1 MNITEKF
8 KDAFQFN
15 MSMREIIKDAFLFP
29 SKNMERFAI
38 YLILSVLM
46 TVFIIGGTLKY
57 PLGFFNADNYL
68 IGGIY
73 LVIAMVIGFFI
84 SGYHIK
90 VIKSGIELDDE
101 VPAFEWGENFLGGFE
116 IAVVSTLYFI
126 IQAFIIAVAALATN
140 VFGNAI
146 AIVQEIFS
154 QIFNVFLMVN
164 SIDIAVNAI
173 STAVFNF
180 VISLAITL
188 AVALIVFLIFSILQS
203 ASQARLA
210 NTGSLKDALDIF
222 EAAKDIKRIGIVKVL
237 LLVLLV
243 LVIIAVM
250 AVVFIILFQYLPLLL
265 TVIYIILSPYIAL
278 AIQRLIGLA
287 YSDIA

>member
-1 MNITEKF
+1 MNIT
-8 KDAFQFN
+8 
-15 MSMREIIKDAFLFP
+15 EIIKDAFLFP
-29 SKNMERFAI
+29 SKNMKRFAV
-38 YLILSVLM
+38 YLVLSVLM
-46 TVFIIGGTLKY
+46 TVFILGGTLVY
-57 PLGFFNADNYL
+57 PWGFFNVDNYA

-73 LVIAMVIGFFI
+73 LVIALVIGFFI
-84 SGYHIK
+84 SGYHLK

-101 VPAFEWGENFLGGFE
+101 VPVFELGENFLGGFE
-116 IAVVSTLYFI
+116 ITIISVFYFI
-126 IQAFIIAVAALATN
+126 IQAFIIAVAVLATN

-146 AIVQEIFS
+146 ATVQQIRL
-154 QIFNVFLMVN
+154 QIFNVFFMVN
-164 SIDIAVNAI
+164 SADIAVDAI
-173 STAVFNF
+173 SNAVFNF
-180 VISLAITL
+180 IISLAITI

-210 NTGSLKDALDIF
+210 NTDSLKYALDIF
-222 EAAKDIKRIGIVKVL
+222 EALKDIKRIGIVKVL

-250 AVVFIILFQYLPLLL
+250 GVIFIILFNYLPLAVS
-265 TVIYIILSPYIAL
+265 VIYIILVPYIAL

>member
-1 MNITEKF
+1 MNIT
-8 KDAFQFN
+8 
-15 MSMREIIKDAFLFP
+15 EIIKDAFLFP
-29 SKNMERFAI
+29 SKNMERFAV
-38 YLILSVLM
+38 YLVLSVLM
-46 TVFIIGGTLKY
+46 TVFILGGTLVY
-57 PLGFFNADNYL
+57 PWGFFNVDNYA

-73 LVIAMVIGFFI
+73 LVIALVIGFFI
-84 SGYHIK
+84 SGYHLK

-101 VPAFEWGENFLGGFE
+101 VPVFELGENFLGGFE
-116 IAVVSTLYFI
+116 ITIISVFYFI
-126 IQAFIIAVAALATN
+126 IQAFIIAVTTLATN

-146 AIVQEIFS
+146 ATVQQIRL
-154 QIFNVFLMVN
+154 QIFNVFFMVN
-164 SIDIAVNAI
+164 SADIAVDAI
-173 STAVFNF
+173 SNAVFNF
-180 VISLAITL
+180 IISLAITI

-210 NTGSLKDALDIF
+210 NTDSLKDALNIF
-222 EAAKDIKRIGIVKVL
+222 ETLKDIKRIGIVKVL

-250 AVVFIILFQYLPLLL
+250 GIIFISLFSYFPLLL
-265 TVIYIILSPYIAL
+265 SVIYIILVPYIAL

>member
-1 MNITEKF
+1 MNIT
-8 KDAFQFN
+8 
-15 MSMREIIKDAFLFP
+15 EIIKDAFIFP
-29 SKNMERFAI
+29 SKNAERFAI
-38 YLILSVLM
+38 YLVLSVLM
-46 TVFIIGGTLKY
+46 TVFILGGSIKY
-57 PLGFFNADNYL
+57 QLGFINVDNYAT
-68 IGGIY
+68 GGIY
-73 LVIAMVIGFFI
+73 LVIAMLIGFFI

-101 VPAFEWGENFLGGFE
+101 VPVFELGENFLGGFE
-116 IAVVSTLYFI
+116 IAIISVFYFI
-126 IQAFIIAVAALATN
+126 IQAFIVAVAALATN

-146 AIVQEIFS
+146 ATVQEIRL
-154 QIFNVFLMVN
+154 QIFNVFFMVN
-164 SIDIAVNAI
+164 SADIAVDAI
-173 STAVFNF
+173 SNAVFNF
-180 VISLAITL
+180 IISLAITI

-210 NTGSLKDALDIF
+210 NTDSLKDALDIF
-222 EAAKDIKRIGIVKVL
+222 EALKDIKRIGIVKVL

-250 AVVFIILFQYLPLLL
+250 GIIFIILFNYLPLVVS
-265 TVIYIILSPYIAL
+265 VIYILLVPYIAL

>member
-1 MNITEKF
+1 MNIT
-8 KDAFQFN
+8 
-15 MSMREIIKDAFLFP
+15 EIIKDAFLFP
-29 SKNMERFAI
+29 SKNMERFAV
-38 YLILSVLM
+38 YLVLSVLM
-46 TVFIIGGTLKY
+46 TVFILGGTLVY
-57 PLGFFNADNYL
+57 PWGFFNVDNYA

-73 LVIAMVIGFFI
+73 LVIALVIGFFI
-84 SGYHIK
+84 SGYHLK

-101 VPAFEWGENFLGGFE
+101 VPVFEWGENFLGGFE
-116 IAVVSTLYFI
+116 ITIISVFYFI
-126 IQAFIIAVAALATN
+126 IQAFIIAVAVLATN

-146 AIVQEIFS
+146 AIVQQICL
-154 QIFNVFLMVN
+154 QIFNVFFMVN
-164 SIDIAVNAI
+164 SADIAVDAI
-173 STAVFNF
+173 SNAVFNF
-180 VISLAITL
+180 IISLAITI

-210 NTGSLKDALDIF
+210 NTGSLKDALNIF
-222 EAAKDIKRIGIVKVL
+222 EALKDIKRIGIVKVL

-250 AVVFIILFQYLPLLL
+250 ATIFIILFNYLPLVVS
-265 TVIYIILSPYIAL
+265 VIYIILAPYIAL

>member
-1 MNITEKF
+1 MNIT
-8 KDAFQFN
+8 
-15 MSMREIIKDAFLFP
+15 EIIKDAFLFP
-29 SKNMERFAI
+29 SKNMKRFAV
-38 YLILSVLM
+38 YLVLSVLM
-46 TVFIIGGTLKY
+46 TVFILGGTLVY
-57 PLGFFNADNYL
+57 PWGFFNVDNYA

-73 LVIAMVIGFFI
+73 LVIALVIGFFI
-84 SGYHIK
+84 SGYHLK

-101 VPAFEWGENFLGGFE
+101 VPVFELGENFLGGFE
-116 IAVVSTLYFI
+116 ITIISVFYFI
-126 IQAFIIAVAALATN
+126 IQAFIIAVTTLATN

-146 AIVQEIFS
+146 ATVQQIRL
-154 QIFNVFLMVN
+154 QIFNVFFMVN
-164 SIDIAVNAI
+164 SADIAVDAI
-173 STAVFNF
+173 SNAVFNF
-180 VISLAITL
+180 IISLAITI

-210 NTGSLKDALDIF
+210 NTDSLKYALDIF

-250 AVVFIILFQYLPLLL
+250 GIIFISLFSYFPLLL
-265 TVIYIILSPYIAL
+265 SVIYIILVPYIAL

>member
-1 MNITEKF
+1 MNIT
-8 KDAFQFN
+8 
-15 MSMREIIKDAFLFP
+15 EIIKDAFLFP
-29 SKNMERFAI
+29 SKNMERFAV
-38 YLILSVLM
+38 YLVLSVLM
-46 TVFIIGGTLKY
+46 TVFILGGTLVY
-57 PLGFFNADNYL
+57 PWGFFNVDNYA

-73 LVIAMVIGFFI
+73 LVIALVIGFFI
-84 SGYHIK
+84 SGYHLK

-101 VPAFEWGENFLGGFE
+101 VPVFELGENFLGGFE
-116 IAVVSTLYFI
+116 ITNISVFYFI
-126 IQAFIIAVAALATN
+126 IQAFIIAVAVLATN

-146 AIVQEIFS
+146 ATVQEIRL
-154 QIFNVFLMVN
+154 QIFNVFFMVN
-164 SIDIAVNAI
+164 SADIAVDAI
-173 STAVFNF
+173 SNAVFNF
-180 VISLAITL
+180 IISLAITI

-210 NTGSLKDALDIF
+210 NTDSLKDALDIF
-222 EAAKDIKRIGIVKVL
+222 EALKDIKRIGIVKVL

-250 AVVFIILFQYLPLLL
+250 GVIFIILFNYLPLAVS
-265 TVIYIILSPYIAL
+265 VIYILLVPYIAL

>member
-1 MNITEKF
+1 MNIT
-8 KDAFQFN
+8 
-15 MSMREIIKDAFLFP
+15 EIIKDAFLFP
-29 SKNMERFAI
+29 SKNMERFAV
-38 YLILSVLM
+38 YLVLSVLM
-46 TVFIIGGTLKY
+46 TVFILGGTLVY
-57 PLGFFNADNYL
+57 PWGFFNVDNYA

-73 LVIAMVIGFFI
+73 LVIALVIGFFI
-84 SGYHIK
+84 SGYHLK

-101 VPAFEWGENFLGGFE
+101 VPVFELGENFLGGFE
-116 IAVVSTLYFI
+116 ITIISVFYFI
-126 IQAFIIAVAALATN
+126 IQAFIIAVTTLATN

-146 AIVQEIFS
+146 AIVQQIRL
-154 QIFNVFLMVN
+154 QIFNVFFMVN
-164 SIDIAVNAI
+164 SADIAVDAI
-173 STAVFNF
+173 SNAVFNF
-180 VISLAITL
+180 IISLAITI

-210 NTGSLKDALDIF
+210 NTDSLKYALDIF
-222 EAAKDIKRIGIVKVL
+222 EALKDIKRIGIVKVL

-250 AVVFIILFQYLPLLL
+250 GIIFISLFSYFPLLL
-265 TVIYIILSPYIAL
+265 SVIYIILVPYIAL

>member
-1 MNITEKF
+1 MNIT
-8 KDAFQFN
+8 
-15 MSMREIIKDAFLFP
+15 EIIKDAFLFP
-29 SKNMERFAI
+29 SKNMERFAV
-38 YLILSVLM
+38 YLVLSVLM
-46 TVFIIGGTLKY
+46 TVFILGGTLVY
-57 PLGFFNADNYL
+57 PWGFFNVDNYA

-73 LVIAMVIGFFI
+73 LVIALVIGFFI
-84 SGYHIK
+84 SGYHLK

-101 VPAFEWGENFLGGFE
+101 VPVFELGENFLGGFE
-116 IAVVSTLYFI
+116 ITIISVFYFI
-126 IQAFIIAVAALATN
+126 IQAFIIAVAVLATN

-146 AIVQEIFS
+146 ATVQEIRL
-154 QIFNVFLMVN
+154 QIFNVFFMVN
-164 SIDIAVNAI
+164 SADIAVDAI
-173 STAVFNF
+173 SNAVFNF
-180 VISLAITL
+180 IISLAITI

-210 NTGSLKDALDIF
+210 NTDSLKDALDIF

-250 AVVFIILFQYLPLLL
+250 GVIFIILFNYLPLVVS
-265 TVIYIILSPYIAL
+265 VIYILLVPYIAL

>member
-1 MNITEKF
+1 MNIT
-8 KDAFQFN
+8 
-15 MSMREIIKDAFLFP
+15 EIIKDAFLFP
-29 SKNMERFAI
+29 SKNMERFAV
-38 YLILSVLM
+38 YLVLSVLM
-46 TVFIIGGTLKY
+46 TVFILGGTLVY
-57 PLGFFNADNYL
+57 PWGFFNVDNYA

-73 LVIAMVIGFFI
+73 LVIALVIGFFI
-84 SGYHIK
+84 SGYHLK

-101 VPAFEWGENFLGGFE
+101 VPVFELGENFLGGFE
-116 IAVVSTLYFI
+116 ITIISVFYFI
-126 IQAFIIAVAALATN
+126 IQAFIIAVAVLATN

-146 AIVQEIFS
+146 ATVQEIRL
-154 QIFNVFLMVN
+154 QIFNVFFMVN
-164 SIDIAVNAI
+164 SADIAVDAI
-173 STAVFNF
+173 SNAVFNF
-180 VISLAITL
+180 IISLAITI

-210 NTGSLKDALDIF
+210 NTDSLKYALDIF
-222 EAAKDIKRIGIVKVL
+222 EALKDIKRIGIVKVL

-250 AVVFIILFQYLPLLL
+250 ATIFIILFNYLPLAVS
-265 TVIYIILSPYIAL
+265 VIYILLVPYIAL

>member
-1 MNITEKF
+1 MNIT
-8 KDAFQFN
+8 
-15 MSMREIIKDAFLFP
+15 EIIKDAFLFP
-29 SKNMERFAI
+29 SKNMERFAV
-38 YLILSVLM
+38 YLVLSVLM
-46 TVFIIGGTLKY
+46 TVFILGGSIKY
-57 PLGFFNADNYL
+57 QLGFINVDNYA

-73 LVIAMVIGFFI
+73 LVIALVIGFFI
-84 SGYHIK
+84 SGYHLK

-101 VPAFEWGENFLGGFE
+101 VPVFELGENFLGGFE
-116 IAVVSTLYFI
+116 IAIISVFYFI
-126 IQAFIIAVAALATN
+126 IQAFIVAVAALATN

-146 AIVQEIFS
+146 ATVQEIRL
-154 QIFNVFLMVN
+154 QIFNVFFMVN
-164 SIDIAVNAI
+164 SADIAVDAI
-173 STAVFNF
+173 SNAVFNF
-180 VISLAITL
+180 IISLAITI

-210 NTGSLKDALDIF
+210 NTDSLKYALDIF
-222 EAAKDIKRIGIVKVL
+222 EALKDIKRIGIVKVL

-250 AVVFIILFQYLPLLL
+250 GVIFIILFNYLPLAVS
-265 TVIYIILSPYIAL
+265 VIYIILVPYIAL

>member
-1 MNITEKF
+1 MNIT
-8 KDAFQFN
+8 
-15 MSMREIIKDAFLFP
+15 EIIKDAFLFP
-29 SKNMERFAI
+29 SKNMERFAV
-38 YLILSVLM
+38 YLVLSVLM
-46 TVFIIGGTLKY
+46 TVFILGGTLVY
-57 PLGFFNADNYL
+57 PWGFFNVDNYA

-73 LVIAMVIGFFI
+73 LVIALVIGFFI
-84 SGYHIK
+84 SGYHLK

-101 VPAFEWGENFLGGFE
+101 VPVFELGENFLGGFE
-116 IAVVSTLYFI
+116 ITIISVFYFI
-126 IQAFIIAVAALATN
+126 IQAFIIAVAVLATN

-146 AIVQEIFS
+146 ATVQEIRL
-154 QIFNVFLMVN
+154 QIFNVFFMVN
-164 SIDIAVNAI
+164 SADIAVDAI
-173 STAVFNF
+173 SNAVFNF
-180 VISLAITL
+180 IISLAITI

-210 NTGSLKDALDIF
+210 NTDSLKDALDIF

-250 AVVFIILFQYLPLLL
+250 GVIFIILFNYLPLVVS
-265 TVIYIILSPYIAL
+265 VIYILLVPYIAL
-278 AIQRLIGLA
+278 SIQRLIGLA

>member
-1 MNITEKF
+1 MNIT
-8 KDAFQFN
+8 
-15 MSMREIIKDAFLFP
+15 EIIKDAFLFP
-29 SKNMERFAI
+29 SKNMERFAV
-38 YLILSVLM
+38 YLVLSVLM
-46 TVFIIGGTLKY
+46 TVFILGGTLVY
-57 PLGFFNADNYL
+57 PWGFFNVDNYA

-73 LVIAMVIGFFI
+73 LVIALVIGFFI
-84 SGYHIK
+84 SGYHLK

-101 VPAFEWGENFLGGFE
+101 VPVFELGENFLGGFE
-116 IAVVSTLYFI
+116 ITIISVFYFI

-146 AIVQEIFS
+146 ATVQEIRL
-154 QIFNVFLMVN
+154 QIFNVFFMVN
-164 SIDIAVNAI
+164 SADIAVDAI
-173 STAVFNF
+173 SNAVFNF
-180 VISLAITL
+180 IISLAITI

-210 NTGSLKDALDIF
+210 NTDSLKYALDIF
-222 EAAKDIKRIGIVKVL
+222 EALKDIKRIGIVKVL

-250 AVVFIILFQYLPLLL
+250 ATIFIILFNYLPLVVS
-265 TVIYIILSPYIAL
+265 VIYIILVPYIAL

>member
-1 MNITEKF
+1 MNIT
-8 KDAFQFN
+8 
-15 MSMREIIKDAFLFP
+15 EIIKDAFLFP
-29 SKNMERFAI
+29 SKNMERFAV
-38 YLILSVLM
+38 YLVLSVLM
-46 TVFIIGGTLKY
+46 TVFILGGTLVY
-57 PLGFFNADNYL
+57 PWGFFNVDNYA

-73 LVIAMVIGFFI
+73 LVIALVIGFFI
-84 SGYHIK
+84 SGYHLK

-101 VPAFEWGENFLGGFE
+101 VPVFELGENFLGGFE
-116 IAVVSTLYFI
+116 ITIISVFYFI
-126 IQAFIIAVAALATN
+126 IQAFIIAVAVLATN

-146 AIVQEIFS
+146 AIVQQIRL
-154 QIFNVFLMVN
+154 QIFNVFFMVN
-164 SIDIAVNAI
+164 SADIAVDAI
-173 STAVFNF
+173 SNAVFNF
-180 VISLAITL
+180 IIPLAITI

-210 NTGSLKDALDIF
+210 NTDSLKDALNIF
-222 EAAKDIKRIGIVKVL
+222 ETLKDIKRIGIVKVL

-250 AVVFIILFQYLPLLL
+250 GIIFISLFSYFPLLL
-265 TVIYIILSPYIAL
+265 SVIYIILVPYIAL

>member
-1 MNITEKF
+1 MNIT
-8 KDAFQFN
+8 
-15 MSMREIIKDAFLFP
+15 EIIKDAFLFP
-29 SKNMERFAI
+29 SKNMKRFAV
-38 YLILSVLM
+38 YLVLSVLM
-46 TVFIIGGTLKY
+46 TVFILGGTLVY
-57 PLGFFNADNYL
+57 PWGFFNVDNYA

-73 LVIAMVIGFFI
+73 LVIALVIGFFI
-84 SGYHIK
+84 SGYHLK

-101 VPAFEWGENFLGGFE
+101 VPVFELGENFLGGFE
-116 IAVVSTLYFI
+116 ITIISVFYFI
-126 IQAFIIAVAALATN
+126 IQAFIIAVAVLATN

-146 AIVQEIFS
+146 ATVQQIRL
-154 QIFNVFLMVN
+154 QIFNVFFMVN
-164 SIDIAVNAI
+164 SADIAVDAI
-173 STAVFNF
+173 SNAVFNF
-180 VISLAITL
+180 IISLAITI

-210 NTGSLKDALDIF
+210 NTDSLKDALNIF
-222 EAAKDIKRIGIVKVL
+222 ETLKDIKRIGIVKVL

-250 AVVFIILFQYLPLLL
+250 GIIFISLFSYFPLLL
-265 TVIYIILSPYIAL
+265 SVIYIILVPYIAL

>member
-1 MNITEKF
+1 MNIT
-8 KDAFQFN
+8 
-15 MSMREIIKDAFLFP
+15 EIIKDAFLFP
-29 SKNMERFAI
+29 SKNMERFAV
-38 YLILSVLM
+38 YLVLSVLM
-46 TVFIIGGTLKY
+46 TVFILGGTLVY
-57 PLGFFNADNYL
+57 PWGFFNVDNYA

-73 LVIAMVIGFFI
+73 LVIALVIGFFI
-84 SGYHIK
+84 SGYHLK

-101 VPAFEWGENFLGGFE
+101 VPVFELGENFLGGFE
-116 IAVVSTLYFI
+116 ITIISVFYFI
-126 IQAFIIAVAALATN
+126 IQAFIIAVAVLATN

-146 AIVQEIFS
+146 ATVQEIRL
-154 QIFNVFLMVN
+154 QIFNVFFMVN
-164 SIDIAVNAI
+164 SADIAVDAI
-173 STAVFNF
+173 SNAVFNF
-180 VISLAITL
+180 IISLAITI

-210 NTGSLKDALDIF
+210 NTDSLKDALDIF

-250 AVVFIILFQYLPLLL
+250 ATIFIILFNYLPLAVS
-265 TVIYIILSPYIAL
+265 VIYIILVPYIAL

>member
-1 MNITEKF
+1 MNIT
-8 KDAFQFN
+8 
-15 MSMREIIKDAFLFP
+15 EIIKDAFLFP
-29 SKNMERFAI
+29 SKNMKRFAV
-38 YLILSVLM
+38 YLVLSVLM
-46 TVFIIGGTLKY
+46 TVFILGGTLVY
-57 PLGFFNADNYL
+57 PWGFFNVDNYA

-73 LVIAMVIGFFI
+73 LVIALVIGFFI
-84 SGYHIK
+84 SGYHLK

-101 VPAFEWGENFLGGFE
+101 VPVFELGENFLGGFE
-116 IAVVSTLYFI
+116 ITIISVFYFI
-126 IQAFIIAVAALATN
+126 IQAFIIAVAVLATN

-146 AIVQEIFS
+146 ATVQQIRL
-154 QIFNVFLMVN
+154 QIFNVFFMVN
-164 SIDIAVNAI
+164 SADIAVDAI
-173 STAVFNF
+173 SNAVFNF
-180 VISLAITL
+180 IIPLAITI

-210 NTGSLKDALDIF
+210 NTDSLKDALDIF
-222 EAAKDIKRIGIVKVL
+222 EALKDIKRIGIVKVL

-250 AVVFIILFQYLPLLL
+250 GIIFISLFSYFPLLL
-265 TVIYIILSPYIAL
+265 SVIYIILVPYIAL

>member
-1 MNITEKF
+1 MNIT
-8 KDAFQFN
+8 
-15 MSMREIIKDAFLFP
+15 EIIKDAFLFP
-29 SKNMERFAI
+29 SKNMERFAV
-38 YLILSVLM
+38 YLVLSVLM
-46 TVFIIGGTLKY
+46 TVFILGGTLVY
-57 PLGFFNADNYL
+57 PWGFFNVDNYA

-73 LVIAMVIGFFI
+73 LVIALVIGFFI
-84 SGYHIK
+84 SGYHLK

-101 VPAFEWGENFLGGFE
+101 VPVFELGENFLGGFE
-116 IAVVSTLYFI
+116 ITIISVFYFI
-126 IQAFIIAVAALATN
+126 IQAFIIAVTTLATN

-146 AIVQEIFS
+146 ATVQEIRL
-154 QIFNVFLMVN
+154 QIFNVFFMVN
-164 SIDIAVNAI
+164 SADIAVDAI
-173 STAVFNF
+173 SNAVFNF
-180 VISLAITL
+180 IISLAITI

-210 NTGSLKDALDIF
+210 NTDSLKYALDIF
-222 EAAKDIKRIGIVKVL
+222 EALKDIKRIGIVKVL

-250 AVVFIILFQYLPLLL
+250 ATIFIILFNYLPLAVS
-265 TVIYIILSPYIAL
+265 VIYILLVPYIAL

>member
-1 MNITEKF
+1 MNIT
-8 KDAFQFN
+8 
-15 MSMREIIKDAFLFP
+15 EIIKDAFLFP
-29 SKNMERFAI
+29 SKNMERFAV
-38 YLILSVLM
+38 YLVLSVLM
-46 TVFIIGGTLKY
+46 TVFILGGTLVY
-57 PLGFFNADNYL
+57 PWGFFNVDNYA

-73 LVIAMVIGFFI
+73 LVIALVIGFFI
-84 SGYHIK
+84 SGYHLK

-101 VPAFEWGENFLGGFE
+101 VPAFELGENFLGGFE
-116 IAVVSTLYFI
+116 ITIISVFYFI
-126 IQAFIIAVAALATN
+126 IQAFIIAVAVLATN

-146 AIVQEIFS
+146 ATVQEIRL
-154 QIFNVFLMVN
+154 QIFNVFFMVN
-164 SIDIAVNAI
+164 SADIAVDAI
-173 STAVFNF
+173 SNAVFNF
-180 VISLAITL
+180 IISLAITI

-210 NTGSLKDALDIF
+210 NTDSLKYALDIF
-222 EAAKDIKRIGIVKVL
+222 EALKDIKRIGIVKVL

-250 AVVFIILFQYLPLLL
+250 GIIFISLFSYFPLLL
-265 TVIYIILSPYIAL
+265 SVIYIILVPYIAL

>member
-1 MNITEKF
+1 MNIT
-8 KDAFQFN
+8 
-15 MSMREIIKDAFLFP
+15 EIIKDAFLFP
-29 SKNMERFAI
+29 SKNMERFAV
-38 YLILSVLM
+38 YLVLSVLM
-46 TVFIIGGTLKY
+46 TVFILGGTLVY
-57 PLGFFNADNYL
+57 PWGFFNVDNYA

-73 LVIAMVIGFFI
+73 LVIALVIGFFI
-84 SGYHIK
+84 SGYHLK

-101 VPAFEWGENFLGGFE
+101 VPVFELGENFLGGFE
-116 IAVVSTLYFI
+116 ITIISVFYFI
-126 IQAFIIAVAALATN
+126 IQAFIIAVAVLATN

-146 AIVQEIFS
+146 ATVQEIRL
-154 QIFNVFLMVN
+154 QIFNVFFMVN
-164 SIDIAVNAI
+164 SADIAVDAI
-173 STAVFNF
+173 SNAVFNF
-180 VISLAITL
+180 IISLAITI

-210 NTGSLKDALDIF
+210 NTDSLKDALDIF
-222 EAAKDIKRIGIVKVL
+222 EALKDIKRIGIVKVL

-250 AVVFIILFQYLPLLL
+250 ATIFIILFNILPLAVS
-265 TVIYIILSPYIAL
+265 VIYIILVPYIAL

>member
-1 MNITEKF
+1 MNIT
-8 KDAFQFN
+8 
-15 MSMREIIKDAFLFP
+15 EIIKDAFLFP
-29 SKNMERFAI
+29 SKNMERFAV
-38 YLILSVLM
+38 YLVLSVLM
-46 TVFIIGGTLKY
+46 TVFILGGTLVY
-57 PLGFFNADNYL
+57 PWGFFNVDNYA

-73 LVIAMVIGFFI
+73 LVIALVIGFFI
-84 SGYHIK
+84 SGYHLK

-101 VPAFEWGENFLGGFE
+101 VPVFELGENFLGGFE
-116 IAVVSTLYFI
+116 ITIISVFYFI
-126 IQAFIIAVAALATN
+126 IQAFIIAVAVLATN

-146 AIVQEIFS
+146 ATVQEIRL
-154 QIFNVFLMVN
+154 QIFNVFFMVN
-164 SIDIAVNAI
+164 SADIAVDAI
-173 STAVFNF
+173 SNAVFNF
-180 VISLAITL
+180 IISLAITI

-210 NTGSLKDALDIF
+210 NTDSLKDALDIF
-222 EAAKDIKRIGIVKVL
+222 EALKDIKRIGIVKVL

-250 AVVFIILFQYLPLLL
+250 ATIFIILFNYLPLAVS
-265 TVIYIILSPYIAL
+265 VIYILLVPYVAL

>member
-1 MNITEKF
+1 MNIT
-8 KDAFQFN
+8 
-15 MSMREIIKDAFLFP
+15 EIIKDAFLFP
-29 SKNMERFAI
+29 SKNMKRFAV
-38 YLILSVLM
+38 YLVLSVLM
-46 TVFIIGGTLKY
+46 TVFILGGTLVY
-57 PLGFFNADNYL
+57 PWGFFNVDNYA

-73 LVIAMVIGFFI
+73 LVIALVIGFFI
-84 SGYHIK
+84 SGYHLK

-101 VPAFEWGENFLGGFE
+101 VPVFELGENFLGGFE
-116 IAVVSTLYFI
+116 ITIISVFYFI
-126 IQAFIIAVAALATN
+126 IQAFIIAVAVLATN

-146 AIVQEIFS
+146 ATVQEIRL
-154 QIFNVFLMVN
+154 QIFNVFFMVN
-164 SIDIAVNAI
+164 SADIAVDAI
-173 STAVFNF
+173 SNAVFNF
-180 VISLAITL
+180 IISLAITI

-210 NTGSLKDALDIF
+210 NTDSLKDALNIF
-222 EAAKDIKRIGIVKVL
+222 ETLKDIKRIGIVKVL

-250 AVVFIILFQYLPLLL
+250 GIIFISLFSYFPLLL
-265 TVIYIILSPYIAL
+265 SVIYIILVPYIAL

>member
-1 MNITEKF
+1 MNIT
-8 KDAFQFN
+8 
-15 MSMREIIKDAFLFP
+15 EIIKDAFLFP
-29 SKNMERFAI
+29 SKNMERFAV
-38 YLILSVLM
+38 YLVLSVLM
-46 TVFIIGGTLKY
+46 TVFILGGTLVY
-57 PLGFFNADNYL
+57 PWGFFNVDNYA

-73 LVIAMVIGFFI
+73 LVIALVIGFFI
-84 SGYHIK
+84 SGYHLK

-101 VPAFEWGENFLGGFE
+101 VPVFELGENFLGGFE
-116 IAVVSTLYFI
+116 IAIISVFYFI
-126 IQAFIIAVAALATN
+126 IQAFIVAVAALATN

-146 AIVQEIFS
+146 AIVQQIRL
-154 QIFNVFLMVN
+154 QIFNVFFMVN
-164 SIDIAVNAI
+164 SADIAVDAI
-173 STAVFNF
+173 SNAVFNF
-180 VISLAITL
+180 IISLAITI

-210 NTGSLKDALDIF
+210 NTDSLKDALNIF
-222 EAAKDIKRIGIVKVL
+222 ETLKDIKRIGIVKVL

-250 AVVFIILFQYLPLLL
+250 GIIFIILFNYLPLAVS
-265 TVIYIILSPYIAL
+265 VIYIILVPYIAL

>member
-1 MNITEKF
+1 MNIT
-8 KDAFQFN
+8 
-15 MSMREIIKDAFLFP
+15 EIIKDAFLFP
-29 SKNMERFAI
+29 SKNMERFAV
-38 YLILSVLM
+38 YLVLSVLM
-46 TVFIIGGTLKY
+46 TVFILGGTLVY
-57 PLGFFNADNYL
+57 PWGFFNVDNYA

-73 LVIAMVIGFFI
+73 LVIALVIGFFI
-84 SGYHIK
+84 SGYHLK

-101 VPAFEWGENFLGGFE
+101 VPVFELGENFLGGFE
-116 IAVVSTLYFI
+116 ITIISVFYFI
-126 IQAFIIAVAALATN
+126 IQAFIIAVAVLATN

-146 AIVQEIFS
+146 ATVQEIRL
-154 QIFNVFLMVN
+154 QIFNVFFMVN
-164 SIDIAVNAI
+164 SADIAVDAI
-173 STAVFNF
+173 SNAVFNF
-180 VISLAITL
+180 IISLAITI

-210 NTGSLKDALDIF
+210 NTDSLKDALNIF
-222 EAAKDIKRIGIVKVL
+222 ETLKDIKRIGIVKVL

-250 AVVFIILFQYLPLLL
+250 GVIFIILFNYLPLAVS
-265 TVIYIILSPYIAL
+265 VIYIILVPYIAL